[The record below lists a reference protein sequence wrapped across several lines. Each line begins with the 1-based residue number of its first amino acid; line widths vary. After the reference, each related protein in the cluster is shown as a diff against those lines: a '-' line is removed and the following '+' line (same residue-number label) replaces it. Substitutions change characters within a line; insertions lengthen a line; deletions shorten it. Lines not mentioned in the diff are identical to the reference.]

1 MRTLQEFAN
10 EVQANKHNPEKLA
23 DLHLDMAAKYSM
35 LADVLKDIK
44 LEKAEYWQIKFAGDK
59 PLSDTS
65 VEAKWLV
72 TEGGKKEMRL
82 KLEMNSLDKLMG
94 AIKTSSVVN
103 AVINRQI

>member
-23 DLHLDMAAKYSM
+23 DLQLDMASKYSM

-44 LEKAEYWQIKFAGDK
+44 LEKAEFWQIKYAEDK
-59 PLSDTS
+59 PLSDTKL
-65 VEAKWLV
+65 EARWLI
-72 TEGGKKEMRL
+72 TEGGKKEIRL
-82 KLEMNSLDKLMG
+82 KLEMNSLDKLMS